1 MERVANLRRAVAIA
15 GATALLV
22 VLAGC
27 SAGMR
32 DASALTVTS
41 APKPTATPSATPA
54 ATPSAAPVAAAP
66 APVAKTVAAP
76 AQPATPI
83 ASPCAGTPAGV
94 KHIYVSIGEQH
105 LWACTGDAL
114 LIDSAIT
121 TGASAITN
129 ARYTT
134 PLGTSHITGKK
145 RNTVL
150 AGKDV
155 NGPWNDPVEYW
166 MPFDGGIGFHDSSWQ
181 TFPYGSPLYTT
192 QGSHGCVHVPV
203 AVIAT
208 IFDWAPVSTLVT
220 VRS

>member
-1 MERVANLRRAVAIA
+1 MERIPNLRRAVAIA

-22 VLAGC
+22 ALVGC
-27 SAGMR
+27 SAGIR
-32 DASALTVTS
+32 DASAITKTS
-41 APKPTATPSATPA
+41 TPKPTATATP
-54 ATPSAAPVAAAP
+54 TPVAAAP
-66 APVAKTVAAP
+66 VPVAKPVAAP
-76 AQPATPI
+76 AQPATAI
-83 ASPCAGTPAGV
+83 ASPCAGTPAGI
-94 KHIYVSIGEQH
+94 KHIYVSIGKQH
-105 LWACTGDAL
+105 LWVCTGGTL
-114 LIDSAIT
+114 LIDSAVT

-129 ARYTT
+129 VRYAT
-134 PLGTSHITGKK
+134 PLGTSHITGKS

-155 NGPWNDPVEYW
+155 NGPWNDPVQYW

-208 IFDWAPVSTLVT
+208 LFDWAPISTLVT
-220 VRS
+220 IRS

>member
-1 MERVANLRRAVAIA
+1 MERIPNLRRAVAIA

-22 VLAGC
+22 ALVGC
-27 SAGMR
+27 SAGIR
-32 DASALTVTS
+32 DASAITKTS
-41 APKPTATPSATPA
+41 TPKPTATATP
-54 ATPSAAPVAAAP
+54 TPVAAAP
-66 APVAKTVAAP
+66 VPVAKPVAAP
-76 AQPATPI
+76 AQPATAI
-83 ASPCAGTPAGV
+83 ASPCAGTPAGI
-94 KHIYVSIGEQH
+94 KHIYVSIGKQH
-105 LWACTGDAL
+105 LWACTGGTL
-114 LIDSAIT
+114 LIDSAVT

-129 ARYTT
+129 VRYAT
-134 PLGTSHITGKK
+134 PLGTSHITGKS

-155 NGPWNDPVEYW
+155 NGPWNDPVQYW

-208 IFDWAPVSTLVT
+208 LFDWAPISTLVT
-220 VRS
+220 IRS

>member
-1 MERVANLRRAVAIA
+1 
-15 GATALLV
+15 
-22 VLAGC
+22 
-27 SAGMR
+27 MR
-32 DASALTVTS
+32 DASAISKTS
-41 APKPTATPSATPA
+41 IPKPTATPTATR
-54 ATPSAAPVAAAP
+54 TTTPVAAAP
-66 APVAKTVAAP
+66 APVAKTVATP
-76 AQPATPI
+76 VQPAAPI
-83 ASPCAGTPAGV
+83 ASPCAGTPAGI
-94 KHIYVSIGEQH
+94 KHIYVSIGMQH

-134 PLGTSHITGKK
+134 PLGTSHITGKS

-150 AGKDV
+150 AGKDI
-155 NGPWNDPVEYW
+155 NGPWNDPVKYW

>member
-1 MERVANLRRAVAIA
+1 MEHVTNLRRAVAIA

-22 VLAGC
+22 ALVGC

-32 DASALTVTS
+32 DASAITVTS
-41 APKPTATPSATPA
+41 TPKPTAKPTAAPS
-54 ATPSAAPVAAAP
+54 ATPSAAPAAAAP
-66 APVAKTVAAP
+66 APVAKTVAA
-76 AQPATPI
+76 PATPI

-114 LIDSAIT
+114 LVDTAIT

>member
-1 MERVANLRRAVAIA
+1 MERIANLRRAVAIA

-66 APVAKTVAAP
+66 APVAKTVAA
-76 AQPATPI
+76 PATPI